1 VLTVK
6 ITNNSTIAANELNDN
21 SLGSQLTGKGLRLY
35 PNPAKDFV
43 MLDVAAFAGKDIEVA
58 LSGVD
63 GKILFV
69 KNYTR
74 VSSTIRLELAN
85 VKAGTYYIKAGDK
98 AKQQLLKLIVTK

>member
-1 VLTVK
+1 
-6 ITNNSTIAANELNDN
+6 
-21 SLGSQLTGKGLRLY
+21 
-35 PNPAKDFV
+35 
-43 MLDVAAFAGKDIEVA
+43 
-58 LSGVD
+58 VD